1 MFGEKQSL
9 YPSNALNKVDTFIF
23 FTVDTFKSK
32 CPQWEAEE
40 EEVLWYQ
47 EVEWEEEALATQEG
61 EYHRSIQQEDGRQA
75 VVRLVSEY
83 FPEFL
88 EVQKIR
94 RCVRLVQMK
103 YIYGKEFRIV
113 RFYTKATIYQGVS
126 H

>member
-9 YPSNALNKVDTFIF
+9 FPSNALNKVDTFIF

-32 CPQWEAEE
+32 CPQWGAGE

-47 EVEWEEEALATQEG
+47 EGVWAEEALATQEG

-75 VVRLVSEY
+75 VVRQVSEY

-88 EVQKIR
+88 EVLKIR
-94 RCVRLVQMK
+94 RCVRLISIK
-103 YIYGKEFRIV
+103 YICGK
-113 RFYTKATIYQGVS
+113 
-126 H
+126 